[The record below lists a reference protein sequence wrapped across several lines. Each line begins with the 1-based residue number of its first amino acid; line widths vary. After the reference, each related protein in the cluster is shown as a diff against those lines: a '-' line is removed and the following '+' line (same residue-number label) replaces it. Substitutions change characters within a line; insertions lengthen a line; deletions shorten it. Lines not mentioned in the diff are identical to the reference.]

1 MSSFIRRYNDEW
13 KEPPMLLVIIV
24 LLIAYIVWT
33 SRTEEQKRPL
43 TDKAEQV
50 SHSLRKFT
58 DRLPFS
64 GAKRNQKRRE
74 QLTAWLHTHY
84 LEAQTTD
91 ADAQALTEWLKT
103 LSNDEFTSYV
113 QRVTAVTESLG
124 TPLDKALH
132 ATNPAHQAVLR
143 LAMLTSWKS
152 LTLNPAT
159 A

>member
-1 MSSFIRRYNDEW
+1 
-13 KEPPMLLVIIV
+13 MLLVIIV
-24 LLIAYIVWT
+24 VLIAYIVWN
-33 SRTEEQKRPL
+33 SRTEEQKRPI

-50 SHSLRKFT
+50 SSSLRKFT
-58 DRLPFS
+58 ARLPFT
-64 GAKRNQKRRE
+64 GARRDQKRRE

-91 ADAQALTEWLKT
+91 ADAQALTEWLKS
-103 LSNDEFTSYV
+103 LSDSDFTSYV

-124 TPLDKALH
+124 TPLDKALQD
-132 ATNPAHQAVLR
+132 ANPAHQAVLR

-152 LTLNPAT
+152 LTLNPAV

>member
-1 MSSFIRRYNDEW
+1 
-13 KEPPMLLVIIV
+13 MLLVIIV
-24 LLIAYIVWT
+24 VLIAYIVWT
-33 SRTEEQKRPL
+33 SRTEDQKRPI

-50 SHSLRKFT
+50 SRSLRKFT
-58 DRLPFS
+58 DRLPFT
-64 GAKRNQKRRE
+64 GARHNQKRRE

-91 ADAQALTEWLKT
+91 ADAQALTEWLKS
-103 LSNDEFTSYV
+103 LNDSDFRSYL

-132 ATNPAHQAVLR
+132 DANPAHQAVLR

-152 LTLNPAT
+152 LTLNPAV